1 MFNIQSKEGYSIQ
14 RICSVLNITR
24 SRIYQHHRVNQQP
37 ISPER
42 VRLNQQIK
50 DIFNSSGKNYG
61 SRRVQQALIAK
72 GVKISRYKARK
83 LMKQEGLVATW
94 IKA

>member
-1 MFNIQSKEGYSIQ
+1 MSNIQSKEGYSVQ

-24 SRIYQHHRVNQQP
+24 SRIYQHHRVKQQP
-37 ISPER
+37 ISHER

-50 DIFNSSGKNYG
+50 DIFKSSGKNYG

-72 GVKISRYKARK
+72 GVKISRPLSRK
-83 LMKQEGLVATW
+83 PEVDDDDSLPF
-94 IKA
+94 